1 MPIYRRKEEQDA
13 HPLEGLAAALDRV
26 SWQWLQDN
34 HPLLAEAL
42 ELAVAGGAM
51 PAEVRRFVMMH
62 TGRYELALRC
72 EQAARWLGAE

>member
-1 MPIYRRKEEQDA
+1 MPIYKSKEKE

-26 SWQWLQDN
+26 SWQWLQDS

-42 ELAVAGGAM
+42 ELTVGEGTT
-51 PAEVRRFVMMH
+51 PAEVRRFVMAH

-72 EQAARWLGAE
+72 EQAARWLGVGE